1 MKISYNW
8 LKQYI
13 PTDLSP
19 EQIGEVLTAI
29 GLEVE
34 AIEKVESIPG
44 GLAGVVVGEVL
55 TCEKHPDAD
64 RLRVTTVNL
73 GSGEPV
79 QIVCGAPNVA
89 AGQKVL
95 VATIG
100 TTLHPVSGEPLTIKK
115 GKIRGQ
121 ESHGMICAEDELGL
135 GQSHDGIMILDA
147 AVNAGTTAADLLE
160 LQTDYCLEI
169 GLTPNRTD
177 AISHYGV
184 ARDLAAA
191 LHQTNPS
198 AWKVASLPTL
208 LPSLTPST
216 NEAVRVRVED
226 TDAAPRY
233 ATLVLKN
240 VKVGPS
246 PKWLRERLQTIG
258 LRSINN
264 VVDITNFLQHECGQ
278 PLHAFD
284 ATQIEGNT
292 IVVRKAQTGEK
303 LTTLDGTERT
313 LHTDDLVICDSNK
326 PMCLAG
332 IFGGLTSGVN
342 DNTTTIVLESAW
354 FNAVTIRKA
363 ARRHALNTDSS
374 FRFERGTDPNMVMW
388 ALQRAAQL
396 ICEEAGATVASVATD
411 HYPTSAKPAEV
422 KLTWKRTATL
432 IGQEL
437 PQEDVKRILHDLDFS
452 IASEDEAG
460 LQLVVPTYRVE
471 VTREAD
477 VIEEVLRI
485 YGYNNIDFPSGL
497 RTSLSYAPAPDAE
510 AIQNK
515 LADFLTGNGF
525 SEMMSMSLTKAKYT
539 ALVNHMNY
547 GEESAVSLLNPLSGD
562 LANMRQTLLFGTLE
576 AIGLNQNFRNSDLRV
591 YEFGKEYRKINGEYH
606 EEMHLAIALTGR
618 RFPENWNNTND
629 QVSFT
634 DLKAVLENLVRICG
648 LQNTFMQASNHPF
661 YTDALDLMWSSGRKD
676 QAICIASLGAVQP
689 SLLKSF
695 DVKQQVWFADINWP
709 LWLKA
714 LPTKRIQ
721 YNAPE
726 KYPAVRRDLS
736 LLLNT
741 NVRFAELEQVAFD
754 AERKLLREVGL
765 FDVYEGKNL
774 ESGKKSY
781 ALRFVLQDSAKT
793 MTDDQVE
800 KAMGRILQQY
810 QEKLGAV
817 LRG

>member
-13 PTDLSP
+13 PTELTP
-19 EQIGEVLTAI
+19 EQIGDVLTSI

-34 AIEKVESIPG
+34 GIEKVESIPG

-64 RLRVTTVNL
+64 RLRVTTVDL
-73 GSGEPV
+73 GSGDPV

-100 TTLHPVSGEPLTIKK
+100 TTLHPVTGDPLTIKK

-135 GQSHDGIMILDA
+135 GQSHDGIMILDP
-147 AVNAGTTAADLLE
+147 AVNAGTTAAALLD

-191 LHQTNPS
+191 LHQTNPA
-198 AWKVASLPTL
+198 AWKAASLPA
-208 LPSLTPST
+208 LPALSTPAT
-216 NEAVRVRVED
+216 NDAIAVRVED
-226 TDAAPRY
+226 SEAAPRY
-233 ATLVLKN
+233 TTLVLKN

-264 VVDITNFLQHECGQ
+264 VVDITNFVQHECGQ

-284 ATQIEGNT
+284 VAQIAGST
-292 IVVRKAQTGEK
+292 IVVRRANSGEK
-303 LTTLDGTERT
+303 ITTLDETERT
-313 LHTDDLVICDSNK
+313 LHADDLVICDNEK

-332 IFGGLTSGVN
+332 IFGGLHSGVS
-342 DNTTTIVLESAW
+342 DTTTTVCLESAW

-374 FRFERGTDPNMVMW
+374 FRFERGTDPNMVLW
-388 ALQRAAQL
+388 ALQRAALL
-396 ICEEAGATVASVATD
+396 ICEEAGATIASVATD
-411 HYPTSAKPAEV
+411 HYPVAAKPAEV

-437 PQEDVKRILHDLDFS
+437 PKEEVKRILHDLDFS
-452 IASEDEAG
+452 ITSENEEG

-485 YGYNNIDFPSGL
+485 YGYNNIAFPSGL
-497 RTSLSYAPAPDAE
+497 RTSLSYAPVPDPE

-525 SEMMSMSLTKAKYT
+525 SEMMSMSLTKAKYAT
-539 ALVNHMNY
+539 LVNHANY
-547 GEESAVSLLNPLSGD
+547 SEETAVSLLNPLSGD

-576 AIGLNQNFRNSDLRV
+576 AIGLNQNFRNSDLRF
-591 YEFGKEYRKINGEYH
+591 YEFGKEYRKVNGEYA
-606 EEMHLAIALTGR
+606 EEMHLVLALTGR
-618 RFPENWNNTND
+618 RNPESWNNSND
-629 QVSFT
+629 LVSFT
-634 DLKAVLENLVRICG
+634 DLKAAVENLVRICG
-648 LQNTFMQASNHPF
+648 LQNTFMQASTHPF
-661 YTDALDLMWSSGRKD
+661 YTDALDVMWSNGRKD
-676 QAICIASLGAVQP
+676 QAVSIATLGAVQP
-689 SLLKSF
+689 SLLKAF
-695 DVKQQVWFADINWP
+695 DVKQQVWFADISWP

-714 LPTKRIQ
+714 LPAKRIQ
-721 YNAPE
+721 YTAPE
-726 KYPAVRRDLS
+726 KYPSVRRDLS

-741 NVRFAELEQVAFD
+741 SVKFAELEQVAFD

-774 ESGKKSY
+774 ETGKKSY
-781 ALRFVLQDSAKT
+781 ALRFVLQDSSKT